1 MVLSDADLERF
12 CDIYREQ
19 FGKEISKEDAYEQG
33 IKLLRLMAVVYK
45 PMTEEDFDFIQER
58 RKLSPLLP
66 NITL

>member
-12 CDIYREQ
+12 QVIYREQ

-33 IKLLRLMAVVYK
+33 IKLLRLMAAVYK
-45 PMTEEDFDFIQER
+45 PITQKDFDFIQER
-58 RKLSPLLP
+58 RKLSPPLP